1 MNNKFDGK
9 MLKELFNSKDYA
21 SSLKAQD
28 YLEAELIKRIES
40 GSLRFNKKFNA
51 IENAPKIAS
60 LIVNEIQTGPLK
72 YRDEDQGGYGGKLNF
87 IKALEEKPYEV
98 IMKATKIVKNSDN
111 ISEKF
116 EEVVM
121 IDDNHRP
128 VREGRKFKKTIPT
141 REYLDGRSF
150 YNNLVKA
157 NGLSGK
163 FQDMTDTGFYGKHA
177 IKYENFKQGY
187 GETLTKTLDDGTK
200 IDGIVTKYE
209 GRGGRGEYKD
219 NKDVFIVVWQ
229 SKGGNVDYGVE
240 VLSKNEYEKLKGSK
254 GYSSK
259 QRIMHDRVG
268 RPSKR

>member
-1 MNNKFDGK
+1 MNDKFDGK
-9 MLKELFNSKDYA
+9 ILKELLNSKDYE
-21 SSLKAQD
+21 SSTRAQD
-28 YLEAELIKRIES
+28 YLEAELIKRIEN

-60 LIVNEIQTGPLK
+60 LIVNEIQTGPLQ
-72 YRDEDQGGYGGKLNF
+72 YRSEDKGGYGGKLKF
-87 IKALEEKPYEV
+87 IEALEKNPYDV

-116 EEVVM
+116 EKVVM
-121 IDDNHRP
+121 IGNDHRP
-128 VREGRKFKKTIPT
+128 VREGRHFKKIIPT
-141 REYLDGRSF
+141 KEYLDGRSF

-163 FQDMTDTGFYGKHA
+163 FQNLTKTGFNGKYA

-200 IDGIVTKYE
+200 IEGIVTRYE
-209 GRGGRGEYKD
+209 GREGFTY
-219 NKDVFIVVWQ
+219 IVVWQ
-229 SKGGNVDYGVE
+229 SKGGEVDYGVE
-240 VLSKNEYEKLKGSK
+240 VLSKNEYERLKGSK

-268 RPSKR
+268 RPSNR